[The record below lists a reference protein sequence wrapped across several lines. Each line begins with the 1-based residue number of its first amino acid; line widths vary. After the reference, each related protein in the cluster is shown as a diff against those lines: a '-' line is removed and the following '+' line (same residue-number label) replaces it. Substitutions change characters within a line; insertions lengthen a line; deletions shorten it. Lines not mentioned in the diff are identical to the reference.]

1 MLFSVACLAAFLFSA
16 CGGKDTPATVDCSGS
31 TPTYDLNVKAIFDA
45 TCASSGCHD
54 SVTKEQGYDYSSYA
68 TAKAIS
74 LSKKAELL
82 GSINHTSGYEK
93 MPQGF
98 AKLSAADIKTIT
110 CWVENGA
117 PQ

>member
-16 CGGKDTPATVDCSGS
+16 CGGDDKKDTVDCTGS
-31 TPTYDLNVKAIFDA
+31 TPTYDNNVKAILDA
-45 TCASSGCHD
+45 NCAVSGCHD
-54 SVTKEQGYDYSSYA
+54 NGTKADGYDYSSYA
-68 TAKAIS
+68 TARAVAV
-74 LSKKAELL
+74 SKKTELL
-82 GSINHTSGYEK
+82 GSINHTSGFEK

-98 AKLSAADIKTIT
+98 AKLSAAEIKTIT